1 MVKKIGMDIGN
12 QFCRIIKY
20 CDYFNLYFIK
30 NIGELMDNYYEQLIA
45 GIPCIWIKPN
55 GQSKGI
61 LILYHGWVSNI
72 KDYIF
77 FGSLISDWGYTV
89 IIPEIPYHGT
99 RGELNYFDPKEIQKY
114 FWNVVIQTVEEAAGV
129 YSNNLSI
136 KSAIIMNGS
145 CAWERFE
152 ELICERDRWTPWTS
166 IDKDIILKL
175 DPAKLTGNMKNK
187 AMLILHGTE
196 DTTIPIDSQKFFMK
210 VIEQNN
216 KINNSVQFVEYS
228 KVNHQI
234 TLSMLE
240 ESKRWLYEQTHN

>member
-1 MVKKIGMDIGN
+1 
-12 QFCRIIKY
+12 
-20 CDYFNLYFIK
+20 
-30 NIGELMDNYYEQLIA
+30 MDNCSEQLIA
-45 GIPCIWIKPN
+45 GIPCLWIKPN
-55 GQSKGI
+55 CHSKGI

-89 IIPEIPYHGT
+89 ILPEIPYHGT
-99 RGELNYFDPKEIQKY
+99 RGALNYFDPKEIQKH
-114 FWNVVIQTVEEAAGV
+114 FWNVVIQTVEEAGDLISELTLYDKIVGVVGNSTGGFAAAGV
-129 YSNNLSI
+129 YSNHISI

-152 ELICERDRWTPWTS
+152 ELICERDGRTPWTS
-166 IDKDIILKL
+166 MDKNTILKL

-196 DTTIPIDSQKFFMK
+196 DTTIPIDSQKYFMK

-216 KINNSVQFVEYS
+216 EINKSVQFVEYS
-228 KVNHQI
+228 KVNHHI

-240 ESKRWLYEQTHN
+240 ESKRWLDEQTHN

>member
-1 MVKKIGMDIGN
+1 
-12 QFCRIIKY
+12 
-20 CDYFNLYFIK
+20 
-30 NIGELMDNYYEQLIA
+30 MDNYYEQLIA

-55 GQSKGI
+55 CQSKGI

-99 RGELNYFDPKEIQKY
+99 RGELNYFDPKEIQKH
-114 FWNVVIQTVEEAAGV
+114 FWKVVIQTVEEAGDLISELTLHDKIVGVVGNSTGGFAAAGV
-129 YSNNLSI
+129 YANNISI

-152 ELICERDRWTPWTS
+152 ELICERDRRTPWTS
-166 IDKDIILKL
+166 IDKDTILKL
-175 DPAKLTGNMKNK
+175 DPAKLRNMKNK
-187 AMLILHGTE
+187 EMLILHGTE
-196 DTTIPIDSQKFFMK
+196 DTTIPIDSQKYFMK

-216 KINNSVQFVEYS
+216 NLNNSVQFFEYS

-234 TLSMLE
+234 TLGMLE
-240 ESKRWLYEQTHN
+240 ESKRWLDERTHN

>member
-1 MVKKIGMDIGN
+1 MDS
-12 QFCRIIKY
+12 
-20 CDYFNLYFIK
+20 
-30 NIGELMDNYYEQLIA
+30 YYEQLIA
-45 GIPCIWIKPN
+45 RIPCIWIKPN
-55 GQSKGI
+55 CQSKGI

-114 FWNVVIQTVEEAAGV
+114 FWNVVIQTVEEAGDLISELTLHDKIVGVVGNSTGGFAAAGV
-129 YSNNLSI
+129 YANNISI

-152 ELICERDRWTPWTS
+152 ELICERDRRTPWTS
-166 IDKDIILKL
+166 IDKDTILKL
-175 DPAKLTGNMKNK
+175 DPAKLTRNMKNK

-196 DTTIPIDSQKFFMK
+196 DTTIPIDSQKYFMN

-216 KINNSVQFVEYS
+216 NLNNSVQFVEYS

-234 TLSMLE
+234 TLGMLE
-240 ESKRWLYEQTHN
+240 ESKRWLDERTHN